1 MSSRKKKINKSNI
14 SVENLNSDGEESE
27 FTPMIDKPLKKN
39 KSVEQLKHTMDI
51 ARRNISM
58 IIDNLDGE
66 NPDAVLKKNVI
77 IAIKHLKQIEDLLD
91 VR

>member
-66 NPDAVLKKNVI
+66 NPDGVLKKNVI

>member
-1 MSSRKKKINKSNI
+1 MSIRKKKLTKSNI
-14 SVENLNSDGEESE
+14 TVENTNSDIEDAE
-27 FTPMIDKPLKKN
+27 FNTMIDKPLKKN

>member
-1 MSSRKKKINKSNI
+1 MSAKKKKLTKSNI
-14 SVENLNSDGEESE
+14 TVENTNSDIEDAE
-27 FTPMIDKPLKKN
+27 FNTMLDKPLKKN

-66 NPDAVLKKNVI
+66 NPDAVLKKM
-77 IAIKHLKQIEDLLD
+77 L
-91 VR
+91 

>member
-1 MSSRKKKINKSNI
+1 MSTKKKKLTKSNI
-14 SVENLNSDGEESE
+14 TVENTNSDIEDAE
-27 FTPMIDKPLKKN
+27 FNTMIDKPLKKN

>member
-1 MSSRKKKINKSNI
+1 MSTKKKKLTKSNI
-14 SVENLNSDGEESE
+14 TVENTNSDIEDAE
-27 FTPMIDKPLKKN
+27 FNTMLDKPLKKN

>member
-66 NPDAVLKKNVI
+66 NPDAVLKKNV
-77 IAIKHLKQIEDLLD
+77 KTN
-91 VR
+91 